1 MASRTKYRTK
11 QRDILVE
18 FFNSSPGVHFTAN
31 DICEH
36 MKACG
41 ESIGQS
47 TIYRRLEELVDEGIL
62 SKYSIDANTPAC
74 FEYIGKDSHNDSGTC
89 FHCKCEKCGT
99 LIHMHC
105 DEMESISEHLMG
117 HHGFRLNS
125 MRTVF
130 YGICKDC
137 MQEDESRV

>member
-1 MASRTKYRTK
+1 MGSRAKYRTK

-18 FFNSSPGVHFTAN
+18 YLKSSPGVHFTAS

-36 MKACG
+36 MKSCG

-47 TIYRRLEELVDEGIL
+47 TIYRRLEELVDEGVL
-62 SKYSIDANTPAC
+62 SKYTIDASTPAC
-74 FEYIGKDSHNDSGTC
+74 FEYVGKDSHSDGGTC
-89 FHCKCEKCGT
+89 FHCKCEKCGS

-117 HHGFRLNS
+117 HYGFRLNS

-137 MQEDESRV
+137 MQEDSRV